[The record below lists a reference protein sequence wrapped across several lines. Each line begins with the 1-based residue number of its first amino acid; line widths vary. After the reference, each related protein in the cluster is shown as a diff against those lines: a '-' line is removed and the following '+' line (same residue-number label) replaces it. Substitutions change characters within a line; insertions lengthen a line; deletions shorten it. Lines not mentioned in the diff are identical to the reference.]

1 LEVGRSSAADR
12 DVGTALVSMFSDL
25 YEPDEFRNPD
35 EADYARGRLTER
47 LYLSRTFT
55 STRVQSRDYGASCR
69 FVHRVF
75 DSATEPPTGTEEY
88 PITTIGSS
96 RTQLK
101 ALVTREQGNV
111 TDLWLQAVPSSGA
124 LRQVLHLRR
133 DDVARFIDTLVQIRL
148 TDPREGE
155 ETTRID
161 DALVAA
167 FLRDPD
173 AVATLYGENS
183 ASIRRLIADDE
194 AAQDVIAIAHR
205 RAVVA
210 RFERLLGDDSYFD
223 AEMGGGGPE
232 AVWQEFF
239 EQNPWIL
246 GLGLSEQLLTGWNA
260 DKLETVVSGA
270 DVTGHGKR
278 VDALLRTSGIVKSM
292 VFAEIKHHRTRL
304 LARAEYRPGNYA
316 PSREL
321 AGGVAQSQGTVHQ
334 AVEQISHRIQAKD
347 AEGFDAP
354 GDFTY
359 LVRPRSYLVVGQ
371 LDEFVTEAGAQHDE
385 RITSFE
391 LYRRHMR
398 EPEIVTFD
406 ELLARARWLVQTTE
420 QPARED

>member
-1 LEVGRSSAADR
+1 MSPVFD
-12 DVGTALVSMFSDL
+12 F
-25 YEPDEFRNPD
+25 YEPDEFRDPD

-47 LYLSRTFT
+47 LYLSRTFP
-55 STRVQSRDYGASCR
+55 SIRPQSRDYGAPCR

-75 DSATEPPTGTEEY
+75 DSDTDDPTGTEEY
-88 PITTIGSS
+88 PITTIGPS

-111 TDLWLQAVPSSGA
+111 TDLWLQAVPASGA

-133 DDVARFIDTLVQIRL
+133 DDVARFIDTLTQIRL
-148 TDPREGE
+148 TDPVEGE
-155 ETTRID
+155 ATTHVD
-161 DALVAA
+161 DAVLAV

-173 AVATLYGENS
+173 AVAALYGENS
-183 ASIRRLIADDE
+183 EALRQVIADDA

-205 RAVVA
+205 RAVVE
-210 RFERLLGDDSYFD
+210 RFERLLTDDAYFD
-223 AEMGGGGPE
+223 SEAGTKGPE
-232 AVWQEFF
+232 SVWQDFF
-239 EQNPWIL
+239 ERNAWIL
-246 GLGLSEQLLTGWNA
+246 GLGLSEQLLTSWNA
-260 DKLETVVSGA
+260 DTLETVVSGA

-304 LARAEYRPGNYA
+304 LAKSEYRPGNYA

-334 AVEQISHRIQAKD
+334 AVEEISHRIQAKD
-347 AEGFDAP
+347 ADGFDRA

-371 LDEFVTEAGAQHDE
+371 LDEFVNESGAQHDE

-391 LYRRHMR
+391 LYRRHTQ

-406 ELLARARWLVQTTE
+406 ELLARARWLVQTTDD
-420 QPARED
+420 PKRNH